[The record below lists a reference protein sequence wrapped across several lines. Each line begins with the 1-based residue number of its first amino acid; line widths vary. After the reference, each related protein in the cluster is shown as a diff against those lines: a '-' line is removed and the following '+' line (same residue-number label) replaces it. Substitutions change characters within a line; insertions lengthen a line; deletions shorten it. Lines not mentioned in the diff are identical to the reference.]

1 VAVVKICGVTSVRSA
16 LACAELGVSAI
27 GLHFG
32 PQRPASVDVGRARE
46 ISRAVRGRTLVVG
59 VASGLEVDAL
69 RALWRD
75 GELGCLQLGG
85 EVLPDTLEALL
96 PHAYPALR
104 IDRADDIAR
113 AERYAGDYLLTEVN
127 DPSLWPLLRTLATRK
142 KLTLAGRLTERNLAA
157 AIAMVGPY
165 CVNLEAAACRDDDPR
180 EHDPEKIAALL
191 DAARGAVRSPFR
203 E

>member
-1 VAVVKICGVTSVRSA
+1 MG
-16 LACAELGVSAI
+16 AES
-27 GLHFG
+27 
-32 PQRPASVDVGRARE
+32 PAYVDVARARD

-59 VASGLEVDAL
+59 VASGLDVDAL

-85 EVLPDTLEALL
+85 EVLPDTLQALL

-104 IDRADDIAR
+104 INGADDLAR
-113 AERYAGDYLLTEVN
+113 AERYAGDYVLTEVI
-127 DPSLWPLLRTLATRK
+127 DPSVWPRLRALAARK

-157 AIAMVGPY
+157 AIATVGPY
-165 CVNLEAAACRDDDPR
+165 CVNLDVAACRDDDPR
-180 EHDPEKIAALL
+180 EHDPDKIAALL
-191 DAARGAVRSPFR
+191 EAARGAVRSRFR